1 MTIETP
7 LPAAAA
13 GSAVAP
19 WETVAPEEQ
28 LFVLITGANSGIG
41 LGTGQRLID
50 DFLATRPLT
59 AHLILIPTT
68 RSASKSLVA
77 ITALRAHAEHAAKT
91 STALRA
97 RYHDHDAEKG
107 EYNWR
112 DAVRRI
118 HVLSLTLDL
127 CDLRGVHAF
136 AETLCRGRVS
146 NPEGL
151 EGEYLRNVR
160 IPRLDTVIFNAAYG
174 NWSGCNY
181 PKAVWKILYEGLVQ
195 AVTYPTFKNSL
206 PTSILNEQASYGYP
220 EKPLLGEV
228 FTACVFGHYV
238 LAHQLLPLLSRHSTS
253 ESRGRIVWSSSI
265 EAVQDVY
272 NADDMQCFLKPAAYE
287 SVKRLTDIISLSYS
301 LPSVQRFSV
310 PFLTMDDESGGDAAA
325 ANKPVPPKMYLT
337 HPGVVASTLFPVPW
351 FFFWAYELALVV
363 ARWLGSPWHNVDGY
377 RGSTS
382 AAWLALQDQAVL
394 DEMQV
399 DRVKWGS
406 STDRHLVSDV
416 KKTEVDG
423 WGWEGKAET
432 SETIAADTA
441 RGVLHKSVGR
451 RLGVKN
457 ATEES
462 LVEFEEEGAR
472 AWEEMERLRHQW
484 AKIVKLERE

>member
-1 MTIETP
+1 MTIEAP

-50 DFLATRPLT
+50 DFLATRSLT
-59 AHLILIPTT
+59 AHLVLIPTT

-77 ITALRAHAEHAAKT
+77 ISALRAHAEYAAKT

-97 RYHDHDAEKG
+97 RYHADNDDQKE
-107 EYNWR
+107 EYNWQ

-127 CDLRGVHAF
+127 CDLRGVYAF
-136 AETLCRGRVS
+136 AEKLCRGRVS

-181 PKAVWKILYEGLVQ
+181 PKSVWKMLSEGLVQ
-195 AVTYPTFKNSL
+195 SVTYPTFKISL
-206 PTSILNEQASYGYP
+206 PTSILNEQKSYGYP

-238 LAHQLLPLLSRHSTS
+238 LAHQLLPLLSRHSAS
-253 ESRGRIVWSSSI
+253 EPRGRIVWCSSI
-265 EAVQDVY
+265 EAIQEVY
-272 NADDMQCFLKPAAYE
+272 VADDMQCFLEPAAYE
-287 SVKRLTDIISLSYS
+287 SAKRLTDIVSLSYS
-301 LPSVQRFSV
+301 LPSVQKFSR
-310 PFLTMDDESGGDAAA
+310 PFLTIDEESGGDAAE
-325 ANKPVPPKMYLT
+325 KPIPPKMYLT

-382 AAWLALQDQAVL
+382 AAWLALQDQTAL
-394 DEMQV
+394 DDMQA
-399 DRVKWGS
+399 DRIKWGS
-406 STDRHLVSDV
+406 STDRNLVSDV

-423 WGWEGKAET
+423 WGWEGKVET
-432 SETIAADTA
+432 SKTIAADTA
-441 RGVLHKSVGR
+441 TGLLHKSVGR
-451 RLGVKN
+451 RLGTKN

-472 AWEEMERLRHQW
+472 VWEEMERLRHQW
-484 AKIVKLERE
+484 AKIIKLEKE

>member
-1 MTIETP
+1 MTIEAP
-7 LPAAAA
+7 LPTAAE

-50 DFLATRPLT
+50 DFLATRSLT
-59 AHLILIPTT
+59 SHLVIIPTT
-68 RSASKSLVA
+68 RSDSKSLVA
-77 ITALRAHAEHAAKT
+77 ISALRAHAEYAAKT

-97 RYHDHDAEKG
+97 RYAGNGDKAE
-107 EYNWR
+107 EYNWQ

-127 CDLRGVHAF
+127 CDLRGVYAF
-136 AETLCRGRVS
+136 AERLCRGRVS

-181 PKAVWKILYEGLVQ
+181 PKSVWKILSEGLVQ
-195 AVTYPTFKNSL
+195 AVTYPTFKISL
-206 PTSILNEQASYGYP
+206 PTSILNERESYGYP

-228 FTACVFGHYV
+228 FAACVFGHYV
-238 LAHQLLPLLSRHSTS
+238 LAHQLLPLLSRHSAN
-253 ESRGRIVWSSSI
+253 ESRGRIVWSSSV
-265 EAVQDVY
+265 EAVEEVY

-287 SVKRLTDIISLSYS
+287 SAKRLTDIVALSYS
-301 LPSVQRFSV
+301 LPSVRRFSG
-310 PFLTMDDESGGDAAA
+310 PFLTMDEESGGDAAE
-325 ANKPVPPKMYLT
+325 KPVPPKMYLT

-351 FFFWAYELALVV
+351 FLFWAYELALVV
-363 ARWLGSPWHNVDGY
+363 ARWVGSPWHNVDGY
-377 RGSTS
+377 KGATS
-382 AAWLALQDQAVL
+382 AAWLTLQDQAVL
-394 DEMQV
+394 DDMQA
-399 DRVKWGS
+399 DRIKWGS

-423 WGWEGKAET
+423 WGWEGKVET
-432 SETIAADTA
+432 DKTIAADTA
-441 RGVLHKSVGR
+441 AGVLHKSVGR
-451 RLGVKN
+451 RLGTKN

-462 LVEFEEEGAR
+462 LVEFEEMGAR

-484 AKIVKLERE
+484 AKIIKLDTNE